1 MSLLRPTF
9 KAYEPRKEPLL
20 VAGAQQDSVMPAVK
34 PSTQKQLARRIEKI
48 KELAEVNQ
56 MRVQFILNQE
66 RRFYEGE
73 LLRVQQMAARRVPGL
88 RGEVAARRGV
98 PRIQATVGADT
109 DMEAINIDE

>member
-9 KAYEPRKEPLL
+9 KAYEQRQEPLL
-20 VAGAQQDSVMPAVK
+20 VSEAQQDSAMPVVK

-48 KELAEVNQ
+48 KELAEINQ

-66 RRFYEGE
+66 RRFYDAE
-73 LLRVQQMAARRVPGL
+73 LVRVQQAAARRVPGL

-98 PRIQATVGADT
+98 PRIQAMVGRDA
-109 DMEAINIDE
+109 DMEAIYIDE